1 MPPTP
6 CEYNRFVV
14 SEELR
19 SAAIGG
25 RFVSAGGMGE
35 DRELEPLALARRV
48 VDLVVDRMASDAILM
63 HIGELSLI
71 ADYFVICS
79 GETERQL
86 DAIRYELQRQLKT
99 EGEYPVGTE
108 GTPESG
114 WVLMD
119 YGSVVV
125 HIFAPSQR
133 ERYQLERLWS
143 DAKVVVRVA

>member
-1 MPPTP
+1 MLPGST
-6 CEYNRFVV
+6 
-14 SEELR
+14 
-19 SAAIGG
+19 
-25 RFVSAGGMGE
+25 GE
-35 DRELEPLALARRV
+35 DWELEPLELAKRV
-48 VDLVVDRMASDAILM
+48 VDLAVDKLASDVILM
-63 HIGELSLI
+63 QIGDLSLI
-71 ADYFVICS
+71 ADYFVICT

-86 DAIRYELQRQLKT
+86 DAIRYELQKQLKT

-108 GTPESG
+108 GTPSSG

-133 ERYQLERLWS
+133 EHYQLERLWS